1 MSIVIRVVQGG
12 QAGPARDFDK
22 DVVRIGRDPAGD
34 VVLDGDA
41 AAGVSRNHAEIRRAG
56 AAWRIADL
64 NSSNGTFLR
73 GRRIQEAVLQD
84 GDELQ
89 LAPQGPVLRVSL
101 PTTMAGGG
109 AGATQVA
116 ASAPG
121 AFTVAAP
128 QPVAPVASPAST
140 PTDSELLPLR
150 MGTDALA
157 SRGYLIPGLVTAG
170 SITAF
175 LLLLQAG
182 NVRYS
187 IAVLLLFFVLASTF
201 VLYRLC
207 GKEKPVIVLV
217 ACALAVGMFVNAAH
231 PLVMAPI
238 KSTVLPLIGKP
249 VQGSRPGTVRLEE
262 PDSVPA
268 KFIYHFFMAALPEEL
283 EKAAPALIGL
293 WLVVRARR
301 KANPGQ
307 FESAMEVRE
316 PLDGILLGIAG
327 AAGFHLLEAFEYAA
341 EPLAK
346 FELLQASAAQL
357 ARQLSPAALV
367 QLGFNQ
373 GLGSMFQATF
383 RGISGAFGH
392 LAYSGI
398 FGYYIGLAAIR
409 PEHRRSLLLR
419 GFLTAAL
426 IHAAWNSTNEVGG
439 AIVIP
444 PLAFAVLVTS
454 IIKARALSPT
464 RAQNFATT
472 LERRG

>member
-41 AAGVSRNHAEIRRAG
+41 AANVSRNHAEIRRAG
-56 AAWRIADL
+56 TAWRIADL

-89 LAPQGPVLRVSL
+89 LSPQGPVLRVSL
-101 PTTMAGGG
+101 PTTMAG
-109 AGATQVA
+109 AGAAATQITA
-116 ASAPG
+116 GIPG
-121 AFTVAAP
+121 PFSAAP
-128 QPVAPVASPAST
+128 PPPAPAAAPAGS

-150 MGTDALA
+150 MGTDPLV

-187 IAVLLLFFVLASTF
+187 IAVLLLFFVLASTW

-207 GKEKPVIVLV
+207 GKEKSIVVL
-217 ACALAVGMFVNAAH
+217 AGCALAVGMFVNAAH

-249 VQGSRPGTVRLEE
+249 VQGSRPGTIRLEE

-283 EKAAPALIGL
+283 EKAAPALLGL
-293 WLVVRARR
+293 WFVVRARR
-301 KANPGQ
+301 KDAPGQ
-307 FESAMEVRE
+307 VERGLEVRE

-341 EPLAK
+341 EPIAR
-346 FELLQASAAQL
+346 FELLQASANQL
-357 ARQLSPAALV
+357 ARQLPPAALV

-373 GLGSMFQATF
+373 GLSSMFQATF

-398 FGYYIGLAAIR
+398 FGYYIGLAAVR
-409 PEHRRSLLLR
+409 PEHRRMLLVR

-426 IHAAWNSTNEVGG
+426 IHAAWNSTNQVGG

-444 PLAFAVLVTS
+444 PLAFALLVTS
-454 IIKARALSPT
+454 IIKARALSPS

-472 LERRG
+472 LGQR

>member
-1 MSIVIRVVQGG
+1 MSIVIRVVLGG

-101 PTTMAGGG
+101 PTTMAGSG

-116 ASAPG
+116 ASSPLPG

-128 QPVAPVASPAST
+128 PPVAPVAPPAGT

-150 MGTDALA
+150 MGTGALA

-182 NVRYS
+182 NVRNS

-207 GKEKPVIVLV
+207 GKEKPVIVLG
-217 ACALAVGMFVNAAH
+217 ACALAVGMFVHAAH

-238 KSTVLPLIGKP
+238 KGTVLPLIGKP

-293 WLVVRARR
+293 WLVVRAHR

-341 EPLAK
+341 EPIAK
-346 FELLQASAAQL
+346 IEFLMANANRLGQTSPARLLQIGFDAG
-357 ARQLSPAALV
+357 LS
-367 QLGFNQ
+367 
-373 GLGSMFQATF
+373 SMFQATF

-398 FGYYIGLAAIR
+398 FGYYIGLAALR
-409 PEHRRSLLLR
+409 PEHRRALLIR

-426 IHAAWNSTNEVGG
+426 THAAWNSTSDVGG

-444 PLAFAVLVTS
+444 PLAFALLVTS
-454 IIKARALSPT
+454 IIKARALSPA

-472 LERRG
+472 LERR

>member
-1 MSIVIRVVQGG
+1 MSLVIRVVLGG
-12 QAGPARDFDK
+12 EAGNARDFDK

-34 VVLDGDA
+34 VVLDGEA
-41 AAGVSRNHAEIRRAG
+41 APGVSRNHAEIRRAG
-56 AAWRIADL
+56 AAWRVADL

-89 LAPQGPVLRVSL
+89 LAPQGPLLRVSL
-101 PTTMAGGG
+101 PTTMATGG

-116 ASAPG
+116 AP
-121 AFTVAAP
+121 
-128 QPVAPVASPAST
+128 APVASAAGA

-187 IAVLLLFFVLASTF
+187 IAVLLLFFVLASTY

-207 GKEKPVIVLV
+207 GKEKPIIVL
-217 ACALAVGMFVNAAH
+217 AGCALAVGMFVNAAH

-238 KSTVLPLIGKP
+238 KGVVLPLIGKQVP
-249 VQGSRPGTVRLEE
+249 GPRPGTYRLEE

-283 EKAAPALIGL
+283 EKAAPALLGL
-293 WLVVRARR
+293 WFVVRARK
-301 KANPGQ
+301 KAAPNQ
-307 FESAMEVRE
+307 LETALAVRE

-346 FELLQASAAQL
+346 FDLLVANAGRLGQVPPGRLLQVGFDAG
-357 ARQLSPAALV
+357 LS
-367 QLGFNQ
+367 
-373 GLGSMFQATF
+373 SMFQATF

-409 PEHRRSLLLR
+409 PEHRRALLIR

-426 IHAAWNSTNEVGG
+426 THAAWNSTTEVGG

-444 PLAFAVLVTS
+444 PLAFALLVTS

-472 LERRG
+472 LERR